1 MTHCLRDLAWGC
13 GFTALLAPSVTYSL
27 SLLELAVRSR
37 LGQPLDAVVPVR
49 SAAGESLDSSCF
61 SAAESGDGVLPGI
74 DRVYLH
80 LDRATGTLELR
91 SAEPVREPLSE
102 LTIRVRCAGA
112 PSLDRSF
119 LVVLDPPDMRAESA
133 FAQAAAAAPTVSDA
147 AEAAPFEPAAAV
159 AASPAKASAPVPTP
173 ASRRAPRSTRS
184 APGAAILPGSEYVVQ
199 SGDTLSSIALRV
211 SGRPPNSL
219 WTYVDRL
226 HAANPRAFVGGDR
239 DRLISGATLDI
250 PASDGQAVAA
260 QADAKPAIEA
270 QPQPTPSGNPSGGVP
285 TFAMTPRL
293 SQNSR
298 EKLHLRDVGYMQAAN
313 AAAARLASRGLD
325 TNLTH
330 EEAPEAASVD
340 STIEKAQEAS
350 VAPVVAAPVE
360 ASPQEDV
367 ARAPEPATLSEPV
380 RASEEDRGSRW
391 TSMLAILA
399 LAGLGAA
406 VAAWYR
412 RRRHAAAELNRTQ
425 NQRRSSGRE
434 RVIRVDHGIIV
445 NEHPAGMPFTVDASP
460 SEIAAL
466 RMHAELQAAT
476 EAKVGPIAPDVGLA
490 GFATEAPADVA
501 LRMASPIAALDL
513 EFPEMDEFPET
524 IELLAAAA
532 DETFPMDAAD
542 VTLTAKPDL
551 GNDADATRQF
561 MADARLV
568 DVPRHAKIAEPSH
581 DETTELLP
589 MDILRELPGLP
600 PITEADSGDAFQ
612 TQRLSNLDEATL
624 PSEPV
629 ENVSA
634 DDPFQTA
641 EVCTIDD
648 VGITGE
654 HTIEANVVALWD
666 SKQDKPEKQAEPQPL
681 DRDAHDQI
689 EPRRPAK
696 RRARGSKKG

>member
-27 SLLELAVRSR
+27 SLQEIAVRSR

-61 SAAESGDGVLPGI
+61 SAVESGDGGLPGI

-91 SAEPVREPLSE
+91 SAEAVREPLSE

-119 LVVLDPPDMRAESA
+119 LVVLDPPDMRAEST
-133 FAQAAAAAPTVSDA
+133 FAHAAASAPDVADA
-147 AEAAPFEPAAAV
+147 TQAAPFEPAAAV
-159 AASPAKASAPVPTP
+159 AESPVKASAPVASP
-173 ASRRAPRSTRS
+173 ASRRAPRSSRS
-184 APGAAILPGSEYVVQ
+184 APGAAILPGSDYVVQ

-226 HAANPRAFVGGDR
+226 HAANPRAFVRGDR
-239 DRLISGATLDI
+239 DRLISGATLGI
-250 PASDGQAVAA
+250 PAIDGQAVAV
-260 QADAKPAIEA
+260 QADAEPAVEA
-270 QPQPTPSGNPSGGVP
+270 QPQPTPSGTPSGSVP

-313 AAAARLASRGLD
+313 SAAARLASRGLD
-325 TNLTH
+325 ANLTH
-330 EEAPEAASVD
+330 EAAPEAASTD
-340 STIEKAQEAS
+340 SSTENAHEDS
-350 VAPVVAAPVE
+350 VAPAVAAPVP
-360 ASPQEDV
+360 AAPQDEV
-367 ARAPEPATLSEPV
+367 TRAAEPAPISEPV
-380 RASEEDRGSRW
+380 HAVEQDRGSRW
-391 TSMLAILA
+391 PSMLAILA

-406 VAAWYR
+406 FAAWYR
-412 RRRHAAAELNRTQ
+412 RRRHATAELHRTQ

-434 RVIRVDHGIIV
+434 RVIRVEHGIIV

-466 RMHAELQAAT
+466 RMHAELQAAAQ
-476 EAKVGPIAPDVGLA
+476 AKVGPIAPDVGLA
-490 GFATEAPADVA
+490 GFATEAPADVP

-513 EFPEMDEFPET
+513 ELPEMDDSPET
-524 IELLAAAA
+524 IELLAPDIDA
-532 DETFPMDAAD
+532 TIPMQAAD

-561 MADARLV
+561 MTDAGLL
-568 DVPRHAKIAEPSH
+568 DLPRHARIEESSQ

-589 MDILRELPGLP
+589 VDILRELPELP
-600 PITEADSGDAFQ
+600 PVTEADSGDAFQ
-612 TQRLSNLDEATL
+612 TQRLSDIDESTL

-629 ENVSA
+629 ANVSA

-641 EVCTIDD
+641 EVSTIDH
-648 VGITGE
+648 IEIMGE
-654 HTIEANVVALWD
+654 RTIEANVVALWD
-666 SKQDKPEKQAEPQPL
+666 SKQDKPEKQAEPQPH
-681 DRDAHDQI
+681 DHDAHDRI